1 MRRLK
6 NPFVGLRPFE
16 TEDSLYYFGRR
27 EQTGELLSYLNRSH
41 LVAVVGSSGCG
52 KSSLVRAGLIPNLE
66 AGFLVQDRDSWHI
79 ARMKPEDRPF
89 YNLAEV
95 LLRAVPG
102 VPDVPAVGEKDST
115 AEVTALADDLMARGF
130 RAVLERF
137 GPVLEEK
144 DSNLFLLVDQFE
156 EVFRFGLNSGDRAKR
171 GEAADFV
178 DLLLQMA
185 EQKEVPVY
193 VCLTMRS
200 DYIGDCDAFHGLP
213 EAMNRS
219 QYLVPRLTRAQR
231 RQAIEGPI
239 RLAGAAV
246 APRLVDRLLNESGE
260 YRDDLPV
267 LQYALMRTW
276 ELWQKQGGSADVPLD
291 TVHYEGIYTMKQALS
306 QHADEALDELTE
318 EDRLVSKSLFQALTE
333 IDAENRRIRRSMH
346 LNDIAAVTGA
356 KPERLMDV
364 IDTFRRVGR
373 AFLVL
378 PAGSP
383 EDNPLVELAHESLMR
398 QWETLGQW
406 MEEEADSAD
415 VYRRLADAAAL
426 KERGKGGLYIDPALQ
441 LAQEWRENQRPTPAW
456 GHRYHV
462 GFENAMAFL
471 EESRAAR
478 DEKKREEEKQREER
492 ERLLQEKA
500 RHQQKALRLTR
511 LIIVV
516 IIAAIIIAACL
527 TYLALKSKEETLKS
541 LEETL
546 KSQEETLKS
555 QEQTQKSLK
564 EAIKSKLETKKI
576 LEEAIK
582 SEVELQKIY
591 EEAIKIKKE
600 ANYNLSRFF
609 DEMAMKALES
619 GKSTNNP
626 SSCKDAW
633 LYMTAALRQEIDSQ
647 KLHLRPES
655 AGVLLTT
662 GVVNAAFQER
672 WVSPAAIAH
681 SDRVTAVTFSPE
693 GQTFASGSANMTIRL
708 WDRDS
713 QKEIATLTGNTDA
726 VTCVAFSP
734 NGKTIVSGSR
744 DQKIRLWDSAT
755 KKEIAILPGHRGPVT
770 CVAFSPDG
778 NTIASGSG
786 DMTIRL
792 WNRDA
797 KKKIATLIGHIDIVR
812 CVAFS
817 PDSQTIASGGGEW
830 DHKIR
835 LWDLR
840 IFNLFLKGGKPTP
853 LFLTFAEGVEFFW
866 GVRLVGFEYKR
877 VGIPEKYDEKFR
889 PLLDEPAP
897 GQNKF
902 EHILQWAEKQVKE
915 K

>member
-1 MRRLK
+1 MSRLK

-16 TEDSLYYFGRR
+16 SEDSLYYFGRR
-27 EQTGELLSYLNRSH
+27 EQTGELLTYLHRSH

-79 ARMKPEDRPF
+79 ARMKPGYRPI
-89 YNLAEV
+89 YHLAEA
-95 LLRAVPG
+95 LLHAVPG
-102 VPDVPAVGEKDST
+102 VPAVGEKDSA

-137 GPVLEEK
+137 GKVLEEK
-144 DSNLFLLVDQFE
+144 ESNLFLLVDQFE

-185 EQKEVPVY
+185 EQKEMPVY

-267 LQYALMRTW
+267 LQHALMRTW

-306 QHADEALDELTE
+306 RHADEAMEELTE
-318 EDRLVSKSLFQALTE
+318 ADRQLAKSLFQALTE

-541 LEETL
+541 
-546 KSQEETLKS
+546 QEETLKS

-564 EAIKSKLETKKI
+564 EAIKSKLETQKI
-576 LEEAIK
+576 LEKAIK
-582 SEVELQKIY
+582 SNVELQMIY

-600 ANYNLSRFF
+600 ASYNLARLF
-609 DEMAMKALES
+609 DEMAMKALAS
-619 GKSTNNP
+619 GQKINDTG
-626 SSCKDAW
+626 SCKDAW

-655 AGVLLTT
+655 EGVLLTT

-672 WVSPAAIAH
+672 LVSPTVIAH
-681 SDRVTAVTFSPE
+681 SDRLTAVTFSPE
-693 GQTFASGSANMTIRL
+693 GQTIASVSANMTIHLWDRDLQKEIATLTGHSNWVNCVAFSPDGKTIASGSEDKTIRL

-734 NGKTIVSGSR
+734 NGDTIVSGSR
-744 DQKIRLWDSAT
+744 DQNIRLWDSAT

-786 DMTIRL
+786 DMT
-792 WNRDA
+792 
-797 KKKIATLIGHIDIVR
+797 
-812 CVAFS
+812 
-817 PDSQTIASGGGEW
+817 
-830 DHKIR
+830 IR

-897 GQNKF
+897 GQTKF
-902 EHILQWAEKQVKE
+902 EQILQWAKKQVKE